1 MGSSASS
8 PPEEALFLCP
18 NSGDTSSGVANS
30 ELIWCSFGARQQL
43 YDLVQWPL
51 MATRDEKPE
60 PPRIYVT
67 LPAGARRLFD
77 QLVARAF
84 YGDKHAEV
92 ARHLIIEKLD
102 ELLQKGRLKE
112 PD

>member
-1 MGSSASS
+1 
-8 PPEEALFLCP
+8 
-18 NSGDTSSGVANS
+18 
-30 ELIWCSFGARQQL
+30 
-43 YDLVQWPL
+43 
-51 MATRDEKPE
+51 MATRDERPE

-102 ELLQKGRLKE
+102 ELLEKGRLKE